1 VEVIVVAELLDSV
14 ELAVFERLI
23 DVGKLLERR
32 ADRATREHIGLKYV
46 QYEVLIRLRNAGG
59 ELRMTELANKL
70 VSTPSGQT
78 YQLAQL
84 EKAGLAERVI
94 APGDERGVLARITE
108 KGRTLLREVSQ
119 HQNDMI
125 VEAVIA
131 PLTREQVEAAH
142 RILGALQLHLRGE
155 ETGGLIP
162 ANLPVRTSTQE

>member
-1 VEVIVVAELLDSV
+1 MAELVDSI

-32 ADRATREHIGLKYV
+32 ADRATREHTGIKYT

-59 ELRMTELANKL
+59 ELRMTELAKKL
-70 VSTPSGQT
+70 VSTPSGLT

-84 EKAGLAERVI
+84 EKARLAERVI

-108 KGRTLLREVSQ
+108 QGRALLREVSQ
-119 HQNDMI
+119 AQNDMI
-125 VEAVIA
+125 VEASIA
-131 PLTREQVEAAH
+131 PLTREQVEQAH

-162 ANLPVRTSTQE
+162 EDLAP

>member
-1 VEVIVVAELLDSV
+1 MAEPLDSI

-32 ADRATREHIGLKYV
+32 ADRATRANTGLKYA

-84 EKAGLAERVI
+84 EKAGLAERVM
-94 APGDERGVLARITE
+94 APGDERGVLARITD
-108 KGRTLLREVSQ
+108 KGRALLRDVSQ
-119 HQNDMI
+119 RQNDMI
-125 VEAVIA
+125 VEAAIA
-131 PLTREQVEAAH
+131 PLTREQAEAAH

-162 ANLPVRTSTQE
+162 ADLPALAPKDE

>member
-1 VEVIVVAELLDSV
+1 VIVMAELVDSI

-32 ADRATREHIGLKYV
+32 ADRATRQHTGIKYT

-59 ELRMTELANKL
+59 DLRMTELANKL
-70 VSTPSGQT
+70 VSTPSGLT
-78 YQLAQL
+78 YQVSQL
-84 EKAGLAERVI
+84 EKAGLVERVI

-108 KGRTLLREVSQ
+108 HGRTLLREVSQ
-119 HQNDMI
+119 AQNDMI
-125 VEAVIA
+125 VEASID
-131 PLTREQVEAAH
+131 PLTREQVEQAH

-162 ANLPVRTSTQE
+162 ADLPPHVPSEQ